1 MSDEQQ
7 PGLVPARTAASKPP
21 VAIGARGL
29 TPQTLDDLFRVS
41 TAISKSGLAPKGI
54 ETPEAIF
61 AALEMGMEVG
71 LPLMA
76 SLQNIAV
83 VNGRPTLWGD
93 AQLAV
98 VRATGELEEF
108 SEWYEVAG
116 TRSPRNPSTFG
127 DDVAAVVRVK
137 RRGQEAAETAFSVA
151 DAKRA
156 GLWGKA
162 GPWSQYP
169 ARMLRYRARSF
180 GLRDQFGDALRGL
193 LSTEEAQDVVTVE
206 ATAPARTVGKP
217 IFKTPAK
224 PEATQDDGDVA
235 PVAPAQE
242 PTPAVII
249 DPAPAPTQPP
259 APVAQPAPA
268 PTNRDE
274 IKDLWDSVLKV
285 TNFDGF
291 RDWALANRYEKAD
304 LWGSFDDVP
313 SRYSVRLAKAKTQF
327 LESLALHVQGGAR

>member
-7 PGLVPARTAASKPP
+7 AGLVPARVAASKPP

-108 SEWYEVAG
+108 AEWYEVAG

-127 DDVAAVVRVK
+127 DDVTAVVRVK

-193 LSTEEAQDVVTVE
+193 LSTEEAQDVVVVE
-206 ATAPARTVGKP
+206 ATAPAKTVSKP
-217 IFKTPAK
+217 IFAAPKSAPK
-224 PEATQDDGDVA
+224 PEPTQDDSDLG
-235 PVAPAQE
+235 PVAPA
-242 PTPAVII
+242 A
-249 DPAPAPTQPP
+249 APSQPNP
-259 APVAQPAPA
+259 
-268 PTNRDE
+268 
-274 IKDLWDSVLKV
+274 
-285 TNFDGF
+285 
-291 RDWALANRYEKAD
+291 
-304 LWGSFDDVP
+304 
-313 SRYSVRLAKAKTQF
+313 
-327 LESLALHVQGGAR
+327 

>member
-1 MSDEQQ
+1 MSDENQQ
-7 PGLVPARTAASKPP
+7 SGLVPARQAASKPP

-193 LSTEEAQDVVTVE
+193 LSTEEAQDVITVE
-206 ATAPARTVGKP
+206 ATAPAKTVGKP
-217 IFKTPAK
+217 IFATPSKTAPK
-224 PEATQDDGDVA
+224 PEPAPDDEDLG
-235 PVAPAQE
+235 PVATVTAAPQTN
-242 PTPAVII
+242 PTPAAVV
-249 DPAPAPTQPP
+249 DPTPSPALTPAPSVSEQLAEAVLT
-259 APVAQPAPA
+259 VA
-268 PTNRDE
+268 T
-274 IKDLWDSVLKV
+274 
-285 TNFDGF
+285 FDDF
-291 RDWALANRYEKAD
+291 RAWAVENKYDGAD
-304 LWGSFDDVP
+304 GWASFDEVP
-313 SRYSVRLAKAKTQF
+313 AKVAERLVKARTGF
-327 LESLALHVQGGAR
+327 LNALKAHVGGAK